1 VKNLRE
7 NKSIFITGASG
18 FLGKNFLNFLST
30 KKKYKNIYCLSRA
43 KKKNFKNIKWI
54 KGYLEDNFDK
64 YLKNTNLF
72 FHFASSLNEKSQ
84 NLNNYIKFDFYSSF
98 QALNNARVNG
108 VKNFFIAGSA
118 FEYGFSDKKIDNSYK
133 ILSPI
138 NDYSMTKILFFMLVF
153 WWSKKYKLNVTY
165 GRIFQMY
172 GRYEK
177 KNRLYPYIVNMA
189 KKNSKIHL
197 NNPFS
202 KRNFVAVEEVC
213 EKIYDSVNK
222 KTGFKIIN
230 ICSGSENNL
239 SNFDFANKIW
249 KKNSITKP
257 RIFFNSNKNI
267 RKNKQ
272 NIFGDFFEKNYSFKD
287 FLIKIKL

>member
-1 VKNLRE
+1 MKNLRE
-7 NKSIFITGASG
+7 NNSIFITGASG
-18 FLGKNFLNFLST
+18 FLGKNFLNYLST

-64 YLKNTNLF
+64 YLRNTNLF

-84 NLNNYIKFDFYSSF
+84 NLNNYVKFDFYSSF
-98 QALNNARVNG
+98 QALDNARLNG

-153 WWSKKYKLNVTY
+153 WWSKKYKLKVTY

-189 KKNSKIHL
+189 KKNLKVHL

-202 KRNFVAVEEVC
+202 KRSFVKVEEVC
-213 EKIYDSVNK
+213 EKIYDSINEK
-222 KTGFKIIN
+222 PGFKIVN
-230 ICSGSENNL
+230 ICSSSKNNL

-249 KKNSITKP
+249 RKNSIKKP
-257 RIFFNSNKNI
+257 RIFLNSNKNMK
-267 RKNKQ
+267 KNKQ

-287 FLIKIKL
+287 FLVKIKL